1 MAAEDVQLA
10 LTIFADAVHDG
21 ALDMAVAIEDDE
33 LWKRNQERIAPDV
46 AVRFVTPPGGGVE
59 VMRQDYLGIDGL
71 REGWRAWLEPWDRF
85 ELQIDEALDVG
96 DGRVLVLVRTLARLR
111 ESTTE
116 VPDRAASAKARLA
129 SSGSRNS
136 SVRIGTPSRKVLSIA
151 IWTSV
156 AAPLPLPASLTTV
169 RIPRSRARPK
179 PVSRSA

>member
-1 MAAEDVQLA
+1 
-10 LTIFADAVHDG
+10 
-21 ALDMAVAIEDDE
+21 MAVAIEDDE

-96 DGRVLVLVRTLARLR
+96 DGRVLVLVLVRTLARLR

>member
-71 REGWRAWLEPWDRF
+71 REGWRAWLEP
-85 ELQIDEALDVG
+85 
-96 DGRVLVLVRTLARLR
+96 
-111 ESTTE
+111 
-116 VPDRAASAKARLA
+116 
-129 SSGSRNS
+129 
-136 SVRIGTPSRKVLSIA
+136 
-151 IWTSV
+151 
-156 AAPLPLPASLTTV
+156 
-169 RIPRSRARPK
+169 
-179 PVSRSA
+179 VSRSA